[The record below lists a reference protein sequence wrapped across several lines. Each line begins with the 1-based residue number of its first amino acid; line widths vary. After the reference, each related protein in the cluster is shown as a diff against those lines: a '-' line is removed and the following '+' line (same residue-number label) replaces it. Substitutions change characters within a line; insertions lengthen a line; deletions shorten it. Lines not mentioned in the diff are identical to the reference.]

1 MNARGTVTLT
11 AKKLTFTIC
20 DEATRMPLWWL
31 QPLEVALTGQNSFLE
46 TWTLRGKG
54 GGRAAV
60 AGEIQFGA

>member
-1 MNARGTVTLT
+1 MDESHNA
-11 AKKLTFTIC
+11 AHAHH
-20 DEATRMPLWWL
+20 EATRMPLWWL